1 MKIKICGLTK
11 AEDALLAVSLGATHI
26 GLNFFPPSPRYVDK
40 QTALSITNA
49 LSKLE
54 EPPIIVG
61 IFVNE
66 SERTIRKIMKDIGL
80 QLAQLY
86 GDEPSELISRLGV
99 DAFKAY
105 RLGKTTL
112 PDTLPSLCLIDA
124 YVKGKY
130 GGAGQTADWE
140 KAASIA
146 RETRIFLAGGLTP
159 ENIISAIRQVQ
170 PWGVDVAS
178 GVEIEPGV
186 KDPHRMGSFISS
198 ALTANQD
205 GHSYD

>member
-99 DAFKAY
+99 DAF
-105 RLGKTTL
+105 
-112 PDTLPSLCLIDA
+112 
-124 YVKGKY
+124 
-130 GGAGQTADWE
+130 
-140 KAASIA
+140 
-146 RETRIFLAGGLTP
+146 
-159 ENIISAIRQVQ
+159 
-170 PWGVDVAS
+170 
-178 GVEIEPGV
+178 
-186 KDPHRMGSFISS
+186 
-198 ALTANQD
+198 
-205 GHSYD
+205 